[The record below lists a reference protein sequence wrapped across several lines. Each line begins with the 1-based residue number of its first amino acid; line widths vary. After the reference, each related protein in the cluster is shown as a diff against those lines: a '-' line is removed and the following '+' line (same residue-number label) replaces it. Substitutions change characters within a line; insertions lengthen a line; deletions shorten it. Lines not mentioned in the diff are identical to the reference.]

1 MVRVLV
7 RLVVRMRMDCWG
19 RGSVWESIAIV
30 VVVVIVFLRIVVL
43 RRSWGS
49 WRSWWSWWI
58 VVAVVV
64 VRRRTVVHW
73 RWRII
78 IVRWWI

>member
-43 RRSWGS
+43 RRSRRS
-49 WRSWWSWWI
+49 WRSWWI
-58 VVAVVV
+58 VVVVVV